1 MPAWLTQEVLYAYSV
16 PMFVIV
22 ILVEMFYSHR
32 SELKLYRTGDVLK
45 NLYFA
50 IINIGLDLVMKVFS
64 FIMLGWAYQYRIITI
79 ENVWL
84 YWIALVLLQDFAY
97 YVHHFVDHHCR
108 FFWAVHITHHSSEL
122 FNITTGFR
130 SPVLQPLYRY
140 FYFMPVALLGFEP
153 LHIMFAY
160 AATQIYGTLIH
171 TQTIRRMG
179 VFEYFMVTPSHHRV
193 HHGSNVAYLDRNMG
207 MFLIVWDKLFGTF
220 QKEKDA
226 EPVRFGIVTP
236 LTEEQA
242 RHPMTTITHE
252 FEAIWQDATQ
262 ANLTP
267 MQRLKYI
274 FEAPGW
280 SHDGSKMTSKQM
292 QDRAQAG

>member
-179 VFEYFMVTPSHHRV
+179 VFEYFMVTPSDHRV

-274 FEAPGW
+274 FAAPGW

>member
-1 MPAWLTQEVLYAYSV
+1 
-16 PMFVIV
+16 
-22 ILVEMFYSHR
+22 
-32 SELKLYRTGDVLK
+32 
-45 NLYFA
+45 
-50 IINIGLDLVMKVFS
+50 
-64 FIMLGWAYQYRIITI
+64 
-79 ENVWL
+79 
-84 YWIALVLLQDFAY
+84 
-97 YVHHFVDHHCR
+97 
-108 FFWAVHITHHSSEL
+108 
-122 FNITTGFR
+122 
-130 SPVLQPLYRY
+130 
-140 FYFMPVALLGFEP
+140 
-153 LHIMFAY
+153 
-160 AATQIYGTLIH
+160 
-171 TQTIRRMG
+171 
-179 VFEYFMVTPSHHRV
+179 
-193 HHGSNVAYLDRNMG
+193 MG

-274 FEAPGW
+274 FAAPGW

>member
-193 HHGSNVAYLDRNMG
+193 HHGSNVAYLDRYMG

-274 FEAPGW
+274 FAAPGW

>member
-160 AATQIYGTLIH
+160 AATQIYGTLTH

-274 FEAPGW
+274 FAAPGW

>member
-32 SELKLYRTGDVLK
+32 RELKLYRTGEVLK

-274 FEAPGW
+274 FAAPGW

>member
-130 SPVLQPLYRY
+130 SPVLQPL
-140 FYFMPVALLGFEP
+140 
-153 LHIMFAY
+153 
-160 AATQIYGTLIH
+160 
-171 TQTIRRMG
+171 
-179 VFEYFMVTPSHHRV
+179 
-193 HHGSNVAYLDRNMG
+193 
-207 MFLIVWDKLFGTF
+207 
-220 QKEKDA
+220 
-226 EPVRFGIVTP
+226 
-236 LTEEQA
+236 
-242 RHPMTTITHE
+242 
-252 FEAIWQDATQ
+252 
-262 ANLTP
+262 
-267 MQRLKYI
+267 
-274 FEAPGW
+274 
-280 SHDGSKMTSKQM
+280 
-292 QDRAQAG
+292 

>member
-108 FFWAVHITHHSSEL
+108 FFWAVHRTHHSSEL

-274 FEAPGW
+274 FAAPGW

>member
-1 MPAWLTQEVLYAYSV
+1 
-16 PMFVIV
+16 
-22 ILVEMFYSHR
+22 MFYSHR

-274 FEAPGW
+274 FAAPGW

>member
-22 ILVEMFYSHR
+22 ILVEMLYSHR

-50 IINIGLDLVMKVFS
+50 IINIGLDLVMKIFS
-64 FIMLGWAYQYRIITI
+64 FFMLGWAYQYRIITI

-140 FYFMPVALLGFEP
+140 FYFMPIALLGFEP

-207 MFLIVWDKLFGTF
+207 MFLIVWDKMFGTF
-220 QKEKDA
+220 KKEDDN

-236 LTEEQA
+236 LTPEQA
-242 RHPMTTITHE
+242 SHPMTAITHE
-252 FEAIWQDATQ
+252 FEAIWADATQ
-262 ANLTP
+262 ANLTV
-267 MQRLKYI
+267 MQRLKYV
-274 FEAPGW
+274 FGAPGW
-280 SHDGSKMTSKQM
+280 SHDGSKQTSKQM
-292 QDRAQAG
+292 QALGDVI

>member
-274 FEAPGW
+274 FAAPGW

>member
-274 FEAPGW
+274 FAAPGW

-292 QDRAQAG
+292 QDRAQTG